1 MKKPSGIPTEVKLTI
16 INISIPDCQVNQL
29 IYINLVTRGEK
40 TYQTRSSVIQYNLF
54 LSRYNGTLF
63 ISFKTPSK
71 NQLNTIVNHMQKRKT
86 LTTLYGP
93 VYIIQFRTEDD
104 YQMKWFIYVFAV
116 KIYALHFILL

>member
-1 MKKPSGIPTEVKLTI
+1 MKKPSGIPTEVKLTFI
-16 INISIPDCQVNQL
+16 KISIPDCQVNQL

-54 LSRYNGTLF
+54 LSSILF

-71 NQLNTIVNHMQKRKT
+71 NQLNTVVNHMQKRKT
-86 LTTLYGP
+86 PPTLYGP
-93 VYIIQFRTEDD
+93 VHIIQFCTQDEC
-104 YQMKWFIYVFAV
+104 QMKWFIYVFAV